1 MIDDKTAVR
10 SAGLGQDFGA
20 DTAEFDPA
28 APVTEA
34 VEQDHR
40 GSVMREFESYER
52 IVEGL
57 KRASDGA
64 RHMARWRSPGL
75 WNALAQFLDQ
85 LRRAVVQEAG
95 FDRPQDRKD
104 SVQQFG
110 GDGLTWSDANS
121 RLLTGL
127 RDAESGASQIAL
139 GQRMDLRWTRYA
151 NQFRSMRDKAHDMA
165 LLASPRKVAS
175 QWGGQTGRMQ

>member
-1 MIDDKTAVR
+1 M
-10 SAGLGQDFGA
+10 
-20 DTAEFDPA
+20 AEQAENPDLDPEFT
-28 APVTEA
+28 PVED

-64 RHMARWRSPGL
+64 RNMARWKNPDL
-75 WNALAQFLDQ
+75 WNTLAQFLDQ

-95 FDRPQDRKD
+95 FNRPEDARE
-104 SVQQFG
+104 SVQIMG

-121 RLLTGL
+121 RLLMGL
-127 RDAESGASQIAL
+127 RDAESGANQIAQC
-139 GQRMDLRWTRYA
+139 QRMSMRWMLYATRFHA
-151 NQFRSMRDKAHDMA
+151 MRDKARAMA
-165 LLASPRKVAS
+165 LASSPLLVESA
-175 QWGGQTGRMQ
+175 WGGGSASLQ